1 MAAIAYFVIWAL
13 VEEILKLAGVKIAV
27 AMRRLIIPSLVW
39 FFLFEAMLKV
49 GALTQNVTGTRD
61 EIIGVYL
68 GASIIGISTSIIH
81 LYTSIYYLYS
91 RNSFFAILV
100 CTILHSAY
108 NIYGDIYIG
117 DETRFLPLVTSA
129 WVATTIIAIILFLML
144 KIERRFVPALEA

>member
-1 MAAIAYFVIWAL
+1 MAVIAYFVVWAL
-13 VEEILKLAGVKIAV
+13 VEELLKLVGVKIAV
-27 AMRRLIIPSLVW
+27 AVRRFIITSLVW
-39 FFLFEAMLKV
+39 FFFFEALLKV
-49 GALTQNVTGTRD
+49 GGLTKNITGTRD
-61 EIIGVYL
+61 EIIGIFF

-81 LYTSIYYLYS
+81 LYTSIYYFYS
-91 RNSFFAILV
+91 KNPFFAVLV

-117 DETRFLPLVTSA
+117 DETRYSSLVTSA